1 MIEIELTIVRMT
13 KTKEPVAIFN
23 RFDCIFRLGQNVD
36 QVTDPSLCEYADV
49 EITCSLEVFF
59 YKTFKSKN
67 DDSEFF
73 DNASLGYDFLSEAQ
87 DKFDSSDT
95 EWCEF
100 PSGFDYV
107 SSHGDAT
114 DRLLKSEVPF

>member
-1 MIEIELTIVRMT
+1 MIELELTIVRLT

-23 RFDCIFRLGQNVD
+23 RFDCIFHLGQNVD
-36 QVTDPSLCEYADV
+36 QVTDPALCEYADV

-59 YKTFKSKN
+59 YKSFKNKG
-67 DDSEFF
+67 DEEFF
-73 DNASLGYDFLSEAQ
+73 ENASLGWDFLSEAQ
-87 DKFDSSDT
+87 DKFASADT

-107 SSHGDAT
+107 SSSGDAT
-114 DRLLKSEVPF
+114 DRLLKSEAPF